1 MTGAAGG
8 GGDWITGG
16 AGAGGAGGATGL
28 GGGIGVGA
36 TGLGGGIGEGAAGVP
51 AGLTL
56 NRPIRCWPHDWQLK
70 GAVGRRTSAPQ
81 LTQT

>member
-8 GGDWITGG
+8 GDWITG
-16 AGAGGAGGATGL
+16 AGGAAGTGEATGL
-28 GGGIGVGA
+28 GGWSGDG
-36 TGLGGGIGEGAAGVP
+36 TAGVP